1 MEHKQLT
8 QFTFYDLYWDL
19 IKQSD
24 DGAAGRLIQN
34 ICKYMFTDEQITES
48 TDNKENYFWSN
59 IVDVL
64 DEDKLCELS
73 GKIPKTLNRKMR
85 HFTFL
90 DTYYKAIK
98 LMTETESGQYI
109 KAICDYMFDGAE
121 RKLKPPVDAYFALAK
136 RKLSLS
142 RTRKKI
148 GAIGGKA
155 DKLTPSITLEKI
167 KADFRLTG
175 DIFNKDEYLQGI
187 DLARVYAYFKA
198 NPPQEGRNMY
208 RAFEDYKRA
217 NNMQ

>member
-1 MEHKQLT
+1 MEAMTH
-8 QFTFYDLYWDL
+8 TFYDLYWDL

-24 DGAAGRLIQN
+24 DGAAGRLVRN
-34 ICKYMFTDEQITES
+34 ICQYMFTNETVAEPQDDKES
-48 TDNKENYFWSN
+48 YFWSN

-64 DEDKLCELS
+64 DEDKQCELS

-98 LMTETESGQYI
+98 LMTETESGQYV
-109 KAICDYMFDGAE
+109 KAICDYMFDGTE
-121 RKLKPPVDAYFALAK
+121 RKLKSPVDAYFALAK
-136 RKLSLS
+136 RKLSLA
-142 RTRKKI
+142 RTRKKV
-148 GAIGGKA
+148 GAIGGKT
-155 DKLTPSITLEKI
+155 DKPTSTITLEKI
-167 KADFRLTG
+167 KADFRLSG

-187 DLARVYAYFKA
+187 ELVRVYAYFKA

-217 NNMQ
+217 KNV